1 MNDVVFAEP
10 TNKEARELGADA
22 LEQLGYQA
30 ENATWRNAYL
40 TGALE
45 LRNGIPKI
53 SVTSTLSPDAMKG
66 ISLDLLFDFLG
77 VRLNAPKAEGKKMML
92 NWNFTDVGEKIILNL
107 ENSTLTHTNGRLSEK
122 ADAGFVLTRS
132 TLDQI
137 LLKQKSF
144 PDAIKAGEV
153 QVEGDPRKL
162 GELMSMLD
170 EFTPGFPIIEPKPS
184 LR

>member
-45 LRNGIPKI
+45 LRNGIPKVP
-53 SVTSTLSPDAMKG
+53 VTSTLSPDAMKG

-77 VRLNAPKAEGKKMML
+77 VRLNASKAEGKKMML
-92 NWNFTDVGEKIILNL
+92 NWNFTDVGEKILLNL
-107 ENSTLTHTNGRLSEK
+107 ENSTLTHTNGELSEK

-162 GELMSMLD
+162 GELISMLD
-170 EFTPGFPIIEPKPS
+170 EFTPGFPIIEPKGSTP
-184 LR
+184 